1 MATSVNNPIST
12 IPRRSRIR
20 ALVADSDGQRRGDV
34 LNAVFHSGFYE
45 VLGEVTTMQACR
57 EFVRAE
63 LPELVVCSDS
73 VLPPDVIGEQ
83 LFPLFVVVGGGSGT
97 TTSESVFGFIADPND
112 GKQVQD
118 VLAGAASRILTM
130 KAGELSNL
138 IRNYLLHNEEMSGRA
153 QSITVDHLGKPLLLR
168 TSQIH
173 WIKASGNYVSLHT
186 DSGVYGL
193 RESIRRT
200 YAQLQGAGFVR
211 IHRGAIVNQS
221 AIRRC
226 VVENGE
232 TIAVELSDGTALRV
246 GPNFR
251 NDVRG
256 FHPGYS
262 SFAS

>member
-1 MATSVNNPIST
+1 MATSVNNPISSF
-12 IPRRSRIR
+12 PRRSRIR

-34 LNAVFHSGFYE
+34 LNSVFQAGFYD
-45 VLGEVTTMQACR
+45 VLGEAATMQECR
-57 EFVRAE
+57 EIVRAE

-73 VLPPDVIGEQ
+73 VLPPDVVGEQ

-97 TTSESVFGFIADPND
+97 TTSDSVFGFVDDPHD
-112 GKQVQD
+112 GKQMQD
-118 VLAGAASRILTM
+118 MLSGAASRILTM

-138 IRNYLLHNEEMSGRA
+138 IRNYLLHSEEMPGRA
-153 QSITVDHLGKPLLLR
+153 RSITVDHQGQPLVLR
-168 TSQIH
+168 TSQIR

-226 VVENGE
+226 VMQNGE
-232 TIAVELSDGTALRV
+232 TVAVELSDGTALRV

-251 NDVRG
+251 NDIRDC
-256 FHPGYS
+256 HTGYS
-262 SFAS
+262 SLAS